1 MLPTLAGLSG
11 VAVACIAATE
21 YSRPELVLA
30 AASPRSAI
38 SAVVEEEKEKARGG
52 KEEEEEKEN
61 ASLLAAAHE
70 LRRSLIPPHQSLFRV
85 VCILVYEDFAGNL
98 HRITGELTEIF
109 KAIYLPCM

>member
-1 MLPTLAGLSG
+1 M
-11 VAVACIAATE
+11 
-21 YSRPELVLA
+21 LA

-38 SAVVEEEKEKARGG
+38 SAVVEEEKEKATGG
-52 KEEEEEKEN
+52 KEEEEEEEEN

-98 HRITGELTEIF
+98 HRITGESLRKYSRRFTYLVCEVSMENF
-109 KAIYLPCM
+109 GYIYFYV